1 MSNITVKYEAAIK
14 NKKEQDY
21 CQAVVDALTNSNT
34 VANQIT
40 FARKTKSYG
49 STGVAMF
56 RATRSRDKK
65 VKEIWVNLG
74 KISNTATLT
83 RNPKCD
89 FDPDFG
95 TITEIV
101 AYAESDRLLAWFN
114 K

>member
-1 MSNITVKYEAAIK
+1 MLNFNVNYEAAIK

-21 CQAVVDALTNSNT
+21 CQAVIDALKNSKT

-49 STGVAMF
+49 STGVAMY

-74 KISNTATLT
+74 KISNTTTLT
-83 RNPKCD
+83 RNPNCN
-89 FDPDFG
+89 FDPDFS
-95 TITEIV
+95 TITGIV
-101 AYAESDRLLAWFN
+101 DYAESARLSAWFN